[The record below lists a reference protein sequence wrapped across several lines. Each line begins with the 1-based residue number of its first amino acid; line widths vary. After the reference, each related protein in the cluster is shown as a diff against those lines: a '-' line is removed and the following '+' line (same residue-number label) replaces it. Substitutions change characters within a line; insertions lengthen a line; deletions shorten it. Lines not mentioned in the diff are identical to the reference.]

1 MDLLITLAIILITAL
16 ILLLLTLRQQR
27 GGGDAVILRPL
38 PGYDA
43 LKGQMGQAIESGS
56 RLHVSLGQGGLHTI
70 ASASSVAGLAVL
82 DNLAQESTISGAAPL
97 VTVGEGT
104 LLPASQ
110 DSLERGLKR
119 INPYLPLDA
128 NLVQFVAHESDN
140 FAYAVGVASIMK
152 QNRIL
157 GNVLAGR
164 FGAELAIIGEAGQR
178 QEIEQVIGTD
188 DPVGLAVATAVSPHV
203 LIGEEHLAAPAY
215 VKGGDSRLASL
226 QTQDI
231 LRIVAAVL
239 VLGTAVYH
247 LIR

>member
-27 GGGDAVILRPL
+27 GHSAIVLRPL